1 MLLPDSEQDTSAIH
15 VRRRRKVV
23 KGPALS
29 TFWLRADAIS
39 IGAEN
44 WLPYNARTMASDRE
58 KERQRLATLYA
69 DMADGELEKLAD
81 EAAALGHEAK
91 EALKS
96 ELARRRLEI
105 RLANPDSQE
114 TAGGEKSPQVVT
126 LRRYTNLQQ
135 ALLAK
140 SVLDSAGVE
149 CFLADQNVIG
159 LTALYQALGCIKLL
173 VRQEDASAA
182 ENLLARGER

>member
-1 MLLPDSEQDTSAIH
+1 VDFLVS
-15 VRRRRKVV
+15 
-23 KGPALS
+23 PA
-29 TFWLRADAIS
+29 AIS
-39 IGAEN
+39 IGAGSG
-44 WLPYNARTMASDRE
+44 LAYIARTMASDQE

-69 DMADGELEKLAD
+69 DMADGELEKLAV

-105 RLANPDSQE
+105 TLAKPDSQG
-114 TAGGEKSPQVVT
+114 TGGGEKSPQVVT
-126 LRRYTNLQQ
+126 LRRYTNLEE

-149 CFLADQNVIG
+149 CFLADQKVIG
-159 LTALYQALGCIKLL
+159 LTGLYQALGCIKLL
-173 VRQEDASAA
+173 VRREDAAEA

>member
-1 MLLPDSEQDTSAIH
+1 M
-15 VRRRRKVV
+15 VV
-23 KGPALS
+23 KGPALW
-29 TFWLRADAIS
+29 TLWLRLAAILV
-39 IGAEN
+39 GVVR
-44 WLPYNARTMASDRE
+44 WLAYIARTMAASDQ
-58 KERQRLATLYA
+58 ERQRLAKLYA
-69 DMADGELEKLAD
+69 DMADGELEKLAA
-81 EAAALGHEAK
+81 EAATLGDAGR

-105 RLANPDSQE
+105 TLANPDSQG

-126 LRRYTNLQQ
+126 LRRYTNLQE

-159 LTALYQALGCIKLL
+159 LTGLYQALGSIKLL
-173 VRQEDASAA
+173 VRREDTAEA